1 MSYRVRITVP
11 DMTGDE
17 LSQLAQRA
25 GQPLSHVAAD
35 LLRAAVDRAYRP
47 KARDEPPPVPMSPHD
62 ASAPWLDP
70 RDETRTR
77 WRCELW
83 AAVLALHERYPDEL
97 ANLEADWWRS
107 QSRIEV
113 LGALATWRS
122 AIDTSGRD
130 PRQELAF
137 HAQLAAYG
145 QILDIT
151 PGVGGDMFQD
161 ALPPAEWLDVDMPQ

>member
-1 MSYRVRITVP
+1 MP
-11 DMTGDE
+11 
-17 LSQLAQRA
+17 
-25 GQPLSHVAAD
+25 
-35 LLRAAVDRAYRP
+35 
-47 KARDEPPPVPMSPHD
+47 PHD

-70 RDETRTR
+70 RNETRRR
-77 WRCELW
+77 WRSELW

-122 AIDTSGRD
+122 TIDTSGRD

-137 HAQLAAYG
+137 HTELIAYG
-145 QILDIT
+145 QMLDQT
-151 PGVGGDMFQD
+151 PGVGGDMFED
-161 ALPPAEWLDVDMPQ
+161 AIPPAKWLDQ